1 MIEIEK
7 NNLNKNANGGTEL
20 VTRGILERINLE
32 EFEGVQLITS
42 RVRELK
48 KRHKKILHLHDLAGD
63 PEVQHLKSDLSRN
76 RFSKLVFCSNWQ
88 YESYRNQLSVPW
100 DDKSTV
106 IANGI
111 EPLGLKSKPTDKIR
125 LIYTSTPH
133 RGLEILVPVFEHLY
147 KQFDGQIELD
157 VFSSFNIYGW
167 PERDAPYEELFERC
181 RQHPGI
187 NYHGFQPNSVVREA
201 LEKAHIFAYPS
212 IWQETFCIALAE
224 AMSAGCLCVH
234 PNLAALPETSG
245 GLTVMYDG
253 NQNPNEHAQV
263 FAHTLAYAIEN
274 IRQNDMTPLLR
285 YIKSFADTRYS
296 WTNVIYKWQSLLNSL
311 K

>member
-1 MIEIEK
+1 MELNEV
-7 NNLNKNANGGTEL
+7 NKNANGGTEL
-20 VTRGILERINLE
+20 VTRGILERISPE

-48 KRHKKILHLHDLAGD
+48 KRHKRILHLHDLAGD

-88 YESYRNQLSVPW
+88 YESYRNQLGVPW

-111 EPLGLKSKPTDKIR
+111 EPLGMMLKPTDKIR

-167 PERDAPYEELFERC
+167 PERDQPYEELFERC

-187 NYHGFQPNSVVREA
+187 NYHGFQPNSVVRGA

-274 IRQNDMTPLLR
+274 IRQNDMTPLLK

>member
-1 MIEIEK
+1 MME
-7 NNLNKNANGGTEL
+7 LNELNQNANGGTEL
-20 VTRGILERINLE
+20 VTRGLLERISPE

-48 KRHKKILHLHDLAGD
+48 KRHKRILHLHDLAGD

-88 YESYRNQLSVPW
+88 YESYRNQLGVPW

-111 EPLGLKSKPTDKIR
+111 EPLNLKMKPTDKIR

-187 NYHGFQPNSVVREA
+187 NYHGFQPNSVVRGA

>member
-1 MIEIEK
+1 VELNEV
-7 NNLNKNANGGTEL
+7 NKNANGGTEL
-20 VTRGILERINLE
+20 VTRGILERISPE

-48 KRHKKILHLHDLAGD
+48 KRHKRILHLHDLAGD

-88 YESYRNQLSVPW
+88 YESYRNQLGVPW

-111 EPLGLKSKPTDKIR
+111 EPLGMMLKPTDKIR

-167 PERDAPYEELFERC
+167 PERDQPYEELFERC

-187 NYHGFQPNSVVREA
+187 NYHGFQPNSVVRGA

-274 IRQNDMTPLLR
+274 IRQNDMTPLLK

>member
-1 MIEIEK
+1 VELNEV
-7 NNLNKNANGGTEL
+7 NKNANGGTEL
-20 VTRGILERINLE
+20 VTRGILERISPE

-48 KRHKKILHLHDLAGD
+48 KRHKRILHLHDLAGD

-88 YESYRNQLSVPW
+88 YESYRNQLGVPW

-111 EPLGLKSKPTDKIR
+111 EPLGMMLKPTDKIR

-167 PERDAPYEELFERC
+167 PERDQPYEELFERC

-187 NYHGFQPNSVVREA
+187 NYHGFQPNSVVRGA

-274 IRQNDMTPLLR
+274 IRQNDMTPLLK

-296 WTNVIYKWQSLLNSL
+296 WTNVIYKLQSLLNSL

>member
-1 MIEIEK
+1 MELNEV
-7 NNLNKNANGGTEL
+7 NKNANGGTEL
-20 VTRGILERINLE
+20 VTRGILERISPE

-48 KRHKKILHLHDLAGD
+48 KRHKRILHLHDLAGD

-88 YESYRNQLSVPW
+88 YESYRNQLGVPW

-111 EPLGLKSKPTDKIR
+111 EPLGMMLKPTDKIR

-187 NYHGFQPNSVVREA
+187 NYHGFQPNSVVRKA